1 MKTKAKRYP
10 NYITKSWQYR
20 TWIIAGFAMACY
32 FMVLTMGGTG
42 QAIIGVIGSSLM
54 SARMIVMRSRWKKQ
68 NKV

>member
-1 MKTKAKRYP
+1 MKKYP

-68 NKV
+68 NKSNL

>member
-1 MKTKAKRYP
+1 MKTKKWP
-10 NYITKSWQYR
+10 NYITKNFQYR

-68 NKV
+68 NKADL